1 VHDVPAIDPEVV
13 LLVPL
18 AMTTLVDSQN
28 FAREERFSVAQV
40 MVYAD
45 LVARASPA
53 TVSHM
58 SVQNWEDKY
67 WEARNVEDQEILRV
81 AVEWRA
87 NGTKIVDT
95 LVQDVTDTWS
105 VAYSAEWAAKVVEFL
120 ETLTDVVV
128 SLETA

>member
-1 VHDVPAIDPEVV
+1 
-13 LLVPL
+13 
-18 AMTTLVDSQN
+18 
-28 FAREERFSVAQV
+28 

-53 TVSHM
+53 TVSHIF
-58 SVQNWEDKY
+58 VRTWEDKY
-67 WEARNVEDQEILRV
+67 WEERNVEVQEILRV
-81 AVEWRA
+81 GVEWRA

-105 VAYSAEWAAKVVEFL
+105 VACCAEGAAKVVEFL
-120 ETLTDVVV
+120 ETLRDEVV